1 MRWAHG
7 TWVEWRS
14 RDKDWSRG
22 VTKWEQPVLIVEEGH
37 VHSLLLP
44 CPSRFLAE
52 LEHSELEHSE
62 LEHSELEHSELGHL
76 DGTGHH
82 GEVWL
87 VTAQEL
93 SERHRVN
100 LRNPEGGDM
109 CL

>member
-1 MRWAHG
+1 M
-7 TWVEWRS
+7 
-14 RDKDWSRG
+14 
-22 VTKWEQPVLIVEEGH
+22 GH
-37 VHSLLLP
+37 SELGHS
-44 CPSRFLAE
+44 E
-52 LEHSELEHSE
+52 LEHSELGHSE